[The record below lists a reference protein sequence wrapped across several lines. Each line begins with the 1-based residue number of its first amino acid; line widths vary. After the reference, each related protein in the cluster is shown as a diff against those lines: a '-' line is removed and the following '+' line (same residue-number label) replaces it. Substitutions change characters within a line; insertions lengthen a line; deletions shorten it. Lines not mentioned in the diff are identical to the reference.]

1 VCCADGAFP
10 QTWEDPSHTTPDTGA
25 AGDNDPIDAVEIGT
39 KIFATGAVVPVK
51 VLGCLAMIDDGE
63 TDWKVICVA
72 VDDPLAAV
80 CNDVG
85 DVEAA
90 VPGLISVMRE
100 WLRKYKTVVRA
111 QPPTAGEG
119 RE

>member
-1 VCCADGAFP
+1 
-10 QTWEDPSHTTPDTGA
+10 
-25 AGDNDPIDAVEIGT
+25 
-39 KIFATGAVVPVK
+39 
-51 VLGCLAMIDDGE
+51 MIDDGE

-100 WLRKYKTVVRA
+100 WLRKYKTVDGKPENTFGLEEKAMDKAYTLSVIEETHEFWKA
-111 QPPTAGEG
+111 LTATG
-119 RE
+119 RLSLAAE